1 MFIGIAATIPDLPNL
16 PGQGGAG
23 PEVTLD
29 YSSSNFCADANDPT
43 LTNASPAGG
52 VFSYTGVGTL
62 DLNTSTG
69 AIDISGS
76 DPGNYT
82 VIYTV
87 VGVGSSNFPINI
99 GAAIDTT
106 ITGDPSTCIGFVPS
120 PADLTAVSGYSNYE
134 WFKDNVSVQNGTSN
148 TYTPAFNVA
157 GNFVYKVTITD
168 SSLGIPCTATSSNFT
183 FTVNA
188 LPTISISGT
197 NFCAGQSTTL
207 TATPSTGT
215 FVWEVDTGSG
225 YNVISG
231 QTNSTIS
238 VSADGE
244 YRAKVTDANGCTS
257 AYSNIL
263 SISEFASPSVTIAT
277 VPGTTICTGDTA
289 TLTANVTGGTGTISY
304 LWSNSATTQAISVT
318 PTTTT
323 TYSVTVTDGNGCTAT
338 ASQEITPSTNA
349 TAIASIN
356 NDAAM
361 TFNGV
366 DSYVDA
372 GDFSSLIGQTVSV
385 SMWFKTSSTFSSN
398 EDLLSFGLQTTGS
411 VSTQRIFFDSSGVLV
426 ASINNG
432 AGGYATTSWS
442 ALNDGNWHHL
452 VCIWE
457 GGTVTNG
464 IKIYV
469 DGSLASQATSTQS
482 LTSAVQFIIG
492 ENLHYNSNFDGSI
505 DEVAVWDSALSSCD
519 VKGIYDATTTVNG
532 QPKSANLLDTN
543 TTIPAP
549 VYWNRMGDS

>member
-29 YSSSNFCADANDPT
+29 YSSSNFCADASDPT
-43 LTNASPAGG
+43 LSDASPIGG

-99 GAAIDTT
+99 GSTINTT
-106 ITGDPSTCIGFVPS
+106 ITGDSSTCIGFVPS

-134 WFKDNVSVQNGTSN
+134 WFKDNTSVQNGTSN

-157 GNFVYKVTITD
+157 GNFVYKVIITD

-197 NFCAGQSTTL
+197 DFCAGQSTTL
-207 TATPSTGT
+207 TATPNTGT
-215 FVWEVDTGSG
+215 FVWEVNTGSG

-231 QTNSTIS
+231 QSNNTIS
-238 VSADGE
+238 VSTAGD
-244 YRAKVTDANGCTS
+244 YRAKVTDGNGCTS
-257 AYSNIL
+257 LPSNGLDIEEF
-263 SISEFASPSVTIAT
+263 ISPT
-277 VPGTTICTGDTA
+277 VLITTAPGTTICTGDTA
-289 TLTANVTGGTGTISY
+289 TLTAEANGGAEPYTY
-304 LWSNSATTQAISVT
+304 LWSNSATTQAISVS

-323 TYSVTVTDGNGCTAT
+323 TYTVTVTDDNGCTGT
-338 ASQEITPSTNA
+338 ASQEITASTA
-349 TAIASIN
+349 GTAIASIN

-361 TFNGV
+361 SFNGT
-366 DSYVDA
+366 DSYVD
-372 GDFSSLIGQTVSV
+372 VSDYESAITNGNITL
-385 SMWFKTSSTFSSN
+385 SMWFKTSSTSQQYFIATS
-398 EDLLSFGLQTTGS
+398 QTYGTACSLFMPGNA
-411 VSTQRIFFDSSGVLV
+411 SGQLWFRRG
-426 ASINNG
+426 NNTG
-432 AGGYATTSWS
+432 AGEVTAKTSNGY
-442 ALNDGNWHHL
+442 NDGNWHH
-452 VCIWE
+452 
-457 GGTVTNG
+457 VTCTSDANM
-464 IKIYV
+464 KIYV
-469 DGSLASQATSTQS
+469 DGVLDIQASVSTPTVS
-482 LTSAVQFIIG
+482 NSQFLVIG
-492 ENLHYNSNFDGSI
+492 RNGSSGTLPFNGEL
-505 DEVAVWDSALSSCD
+505 DEVAIFNSALSSCD
-519 VKGIYDATTTVNG
+519 VKGIYEGSIGSNAG
-532 QPKSANLLDTN
+532 KAANLLDTN